1 MKSMVGDTIT
11 YKDDDVIRHG
21 AFMGFGSKDLRK
33 IKFGVPEE
41 IESLPELSRA
51 YVWVWPSEEG
61 CENLIGVPPEWVI
74 D

>member
-11 YKDDDVIRHG
+11 YKDVDVIRQG
-21 AFMGFGSKDLRK
+21 AFIGFGNKDLRK
-33 IKFGVPEE
+33 IKFGVPGE
-41 IESLPELSRA
+41 IEALPKLSRS

-61 CENLIGVPPEWVI
+61 CENLIGVPAEWVI